1 VGSRQRTRRGLLLR
15 EDAGMVTL
23 GAIARPQ
30 LPPEALLPFA
40 LAADEAGLAELWLWE
55 DCFAEGGLSTAA
67 ALLAS
72 TQHLRVGVGIL
83 PTPLRNVALTA
94 MEVATIDRLFPG
106 RLRVGVGHGV
116 QEWMAQVGARAASPL
131 GLLREYATA
140 LRALLAGDEVTS
152 SGRYVSL
159 DRVRLEWPPA
169 VAVPV
174 LSGATGPRTLLLTGE
189 VADGTILTAGTTPDG
204 LRAARAVLDGA
215 RASAGR
221 AGRHEVVVYA
231 LTAYGEGGR
240 ERAEAEARDWGLSP
254 GADVIIGG
262 GAHEVAAGVR
272 RLEQAGAGTVVLQ
285 PPGDEPDPEG
295 FVRWA
300 GEQVQPLLVRG
311 E

>member
-1 VGSRQRTRRGLLLR
+1 
-15 EDAGMVTL
+15 MVTL
-23 GAIARPQ
+23 GAVLRPQ
-30 LPPEALLPFA
+30 LPPER
-40 LAADEAGLAELWLWE
+40 WLWE
-55 DCFAEGGLSTAA
+55 DCFAQGGLTAAA

-72 TQHLRVGVGIL
+72 TQRLRVGVGIL

-94 MEVATIDRLFPG
+94 MEVATLDRLFPG

-116 QEWMAQVGARAASPL
+116 QEWMAQVGARPASPL
-131 GLLREYATA
+131 TLLSEYATA
-140 LRALLAGDEVTS
+140 LRGLLAGQEVTS
-152 SGRYVSL
+152 AGRYVSL

-169 VAVPV
+169 AAVPV
-174 LSGATGPRTLLLTGE
+174 LSGATGPRTLQLTGE

-204 LRAARAVLDGA
+204 LRAAREVLDA
-215 RASAGR
+215 SRSSAGR

-231 LTAYGEGGR
+231 LTAYGDGGW
-240 ERAEAEARDWGLSP
+240 ERAEAEAREWGLP
-254 GADVIIGG
+254 EGADVILGG
-262 GAHEVAAGVR
+262 DAHQVAAGVR

-300 GEQVQPLLVRG
+300 GEQVQPLLLQP